1 MGKKWMILLCSFS
14 VLTLI
19 CSVISTSLVFYGDKA
34 RTESNSNKVIAN
46 NNVYKS
52 TSIVYESSNSLNL
65 YGLTP
70 DFKITQNF
78 TITNNNSNTI
88 KYSIKWLNVTST
100 WDDVSFNNSEI
111 HPEEF
116 VYTLTCTNGEKI
128 ERKQMPVENEYI
140 IQNLEL
146 KTNKSNTCYIDVEF
160 LNMYKDQSYNYN
172 KSFSGT
178 YVVTIE
184 E

>member
-19 CSVISTSLVFYGDKA
+19 CSIISTSLIFYGDRA
-34 RTESNSNKVIAN
+34 RTQENSNKVIAN
-46 NNVYKS
+46 NNVYKNA
-52 TSIVYESSNSLNL
+52 TIVYEQDNNLSL

-70 DFKITQNF
+70 GIKITQNF
-78 TITNNNSNTI
+78 SMTNNNSNTI
-88 KYSIKWLNVTST
+88 KYSIKWLNVTTT
-100 WDDVSFNNSEI
+100 WNGNTLNYSEI

-116 VYTLTCTNGEKI
+116 VYTLTCSNGEKI
-128 ERKQMPVENEYI
+128 DRKQMPLENEYI

-146 KTNKSNTCYIDVEF
+146 KTNKSNNCSIDIEF
-160 LNMYKDQSYNYN
+160 LNMNKDQSYNYN
-172 KSFSGT
+172 KSFSGR
-178 YVVTIE
+178 YLITIE